1 MYIPKTGKHPYAQ
14 PIVPMINFRLT
25 RHLWLFMAVAE
36 EQNFGRAAKRLGMSQ
51 PPLSEQIQT
60 LEAALKVK
68 LFDRSRRG
76 AHLTAAGAAI
86 LPAVRKFVEQMQ
98 QLELAVR
105 EAAAGQTGVLTIGAI
120 NSAMVDLLPPVLER
134 LRARHPDVTVAVRE
148 IDSVEAVP
156 MLRSGDIDLAFAR
169 LGGPGHEGIA
179 TVSLVEER
187 LGVALPKVHS
197 LAGKPRVRL
206 ASLADEDFVMFYRQ
220 VSPDYFDGLTA
231 ACKAAGFSP
240 RILHEVR
247 SVASQVA
254 FVGCGQGI
262 ALVPAAFRKLA
273 PDNVVVRPLQE
284 NITVVTMAMAWNE
297 ARPNVLVDQLRAELM
312 AGRQPAARRTARGR
326 RGAAAL
332 TPP

>member
-1 MYIPKTGKHPYAQ
+1 
-14 PIVPMINFRLT
+14 MINFRLV
-25 RHLWLFMAVAE
+25 RHLWLFLAVAE

-51 PPLSEQIQT
+51 PPLTEQIQT
-60 LEAALKVK
+60 LEAALRMK

-86 LPAVRKFVEQMQ
+86 LPAVRKFVQQME

-105 EAAAGQTGVLTIGAI
+105 EAAAGQTGMLTIGAI
-120 NSAMVDLLPPVLER
+120 SAAMVDLLPPVLEG
-134 LRARHPDVTVAVRE
+134 LREGHPGVTVAVRE

-169 LGGPGHEGIA
+169 LGAAAHEDIA
-179 TVSLVEER
+179 TVPLVEDR
-187 LGVALPKVHS
+187 LGVALPKLHP
-197 LAGKPRVRL
+197 LAGKLRVRL

-220 VSPDYFDGLTA
+220 VSPDYFDGLTG
-231 ACKAAGFSP
+231 ACQAAGFSP

-284 NITVVTMAMAWNE
+284 NIKVVTIAMAWN
-297 ARPNVLVDQLRAELM
+297 AGRPNVLVDQVRAELM
-312 AGRQPAARRTARGR
+312 ARRTPAARRRG
-326 RGAAAL
+326 
-332 TPP
+332 

>member
-1 MYIPKTGKHPYAQ
+1 
-14 PIVPMINFRLT
+14 MINFRLV
-25 RHLWLFMAVAE
+25 RHLWLFLAVAE

-51 PPLSEQIQT
+51 PPLTEQIKT
-60 LEAALKVK
+60 LESALRVK

-98 QLELAVR
+98 QLELAVH

-120 NSAMVDLLPPVLER
+120 NSAMVDLLPPMLER
-134 LRARHPDVTVAVRE
+134 MRQRHPEVTVAVRE

-169 LGGPGHEGIA
+169 LAAASEDGIE
-179 TVSLVEER
+179 TLPLVEDR
-187 LGVALPKVHS
+187 LAVALPREHRFATKRS
-197 LAGKPRVRL
+197 VRL
-206 ASLADEDFVMFYRQ
+206 ALLAQESFVMFYRH

-231 ACKAAGFSP
+231 ACRTAGFAP
-240 RILHEVR
+240 HILHEVR
-247 SVASQVA
+247 SVMSQVA

-284 NITVVTMAMAWNE
+284 NIKVVTTAMAWNKD
-297 ARPNVLVDQLRAELM
+297 RPNVLVDQLRADLV
-312 AGRQPAARRTARGR
+312 GRLRPAAG
-326 RGAAAL
+326 
-332 TPP
+332 